1 MELFR
6 YDPEKAQPLP
16 DSVGTYFVPV
26 KTGDR
31 MTAMLLVLDK
41 KGDTGKREL
50 PNDVLISVIAGEGH
64 LRAGN
69 HYADVQPG
77 DVYIIPAGSRHQIWT
92 AKSQLQVVMLT
103 L

>member
-1 MELFR
+1 MELIR

-16 DSVGTYFVPV
+16 DSVGTFFVPV
-26 KTGDR
+26 KSGER

-50 PNDVLISVIAGEGH
+50 PNDVMISVVAGEGH

-69 HYADVQPG
+69 EYADVQPG
-77 DVYIIPAGSRHQIWT
+77 DVFIVPAGSRHQLWT
-92 AKSQLQVVMLT
+92 AKSQLQVIMVT